1 MKEALPLSAE
11 LDSIDL
17 AILAELQN
25 DARLP
30 NKDLADK
37 LGVAPSTAL
46 ERVRALRRR
55 GVISAFRADVDIAR
69 LGRPLQA
76 LLSLRVRPH
85 TSTIADPLRR
95 IVLALPETI
104 TLFHVAGPEDFLV
117 HVAVADAT
125 SLHRLVLDQFLVRPE
140 IVHLQTTLIF
150 KTEKQAVQRP
160 SEV

>member
-1 MKEALPLSAE
+1 MKEALPPSAE

-30 NKDLADK
+30 NKVLADK

-85 TSTIADPLRR
+85 TSTISDPLRR
-95 IVLALPETI
+95 FVLALPETI

-117 HVAVADAT
+117 HVAAADAA
-125 SLHRLVLDQFLVRPE
+125 SLHRLVLDQFLARPE